1 MLAANLLLQLFQE
14 YRYEAA
20 ARMRFGVSLSLL
32 VDCLNVFAS
41 LATAAALELRY
52 PGPDAQLCLNLTD
65 ESGTCTD
72 AEIRTRVRDRIPRGY
87 SIDAGGQGRSAI
99 SAALKEAIEDLEWP
113 GASVQVIATPVPPT
127 VSFRCEG
134 AGDLQI
140 DMHYEEQSDL
150 FIAFQCDHKVSFRY
164 KYKHLSATTANIPTS
179 ILKENQGSKLTIDA
193 GGLLKV
199 QHLVTVR
206 ATPHQQHHYASPD
219 QGMRISYIEFYVLP
233 EEEMDDGGSPGEA

>member
-1 MLAANLLLQLFQE
+1 MILRTSVKLEIWLFQE

-72 AEIRTRVRDRIPRGY
+72 AEIRTRVPDRIPRGY

-99 SAALKEAIEDLEWP
+99 VFALKSAALKEAIEDLEWP
-113 GASVQVIATPVPPT
+113 GASVEVIATPVPPT
-127 VSFRCEG
+127 ISFRCEG
-134 AGDLQI
+134 AGDLQ
-140 DMHYEEQSDL
+140 
-150 FIAFQCDHKVSFRY
+150 
-164 KYKHLSATTANIPTS
+164 
-179 ILKENQGSKLTIDA
+179 
-193 GGLLKV
+193 
-199 QHLVTVR
+199 
-206 ATPHQQHHYASPD
+206 
-219 QGMRISYIEFYVLP
+219 
-233 EEEMDDGGSPGEA
+233 